1 MGADRRNV
9 SSDKFDPLV
18 FQEEDRSEVGMDT
31 RTGTQHEL
39 LAPRLSIAGDASA
52 L

>member
-1 MGADRRNV
+1 MGDSRRNV

-18 FQEEDRSEVGMDT
+18 FQEEDRSEGGVDT
-31 RTGTQHEL
+31 RTGAQHEL
-39 LAPRLSIAGDASA
+39 LAPPLAVAGDASA